1 MICDISADE
10 MQVVAYDED
19 EPSLTLSNGE
29 VHKADVI
36 VAADGEWCIEG

>member
-1 MICDISADE
+1 MRQTKICDINADE

-19 EPSLTLSNGE
+19 EPSLTLSDGE

-36 VAADGEWCIEG
+36 IAADGKW

>member
-1 MICDISADE
+1 MRQTKIRDLDAE
-10 MQVVAYDED
+10 KMQVIAYDEH

-36 VAADGEWCIEG
+36 IAADGEW